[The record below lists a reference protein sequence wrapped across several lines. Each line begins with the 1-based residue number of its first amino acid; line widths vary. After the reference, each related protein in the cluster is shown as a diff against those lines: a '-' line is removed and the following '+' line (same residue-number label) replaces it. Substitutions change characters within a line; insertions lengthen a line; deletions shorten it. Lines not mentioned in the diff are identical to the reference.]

1 MICPCKTEFL
11 MERVGIATTIMDEE
25 RYHNYLFLQRS
36 LSELRSGRK
45 PTDDWEQH
53 HYNFFTKI
61 RNFFPSFDEMNID
74 IIDEEFRNK
83 AYETEKMARYLE
95 NYFERAG
102 TVDYK
107 LYTLFLERIQYLF
120 EYFMDEEE
128 LCSLLGQTGM

>member
-1 MICPCKTEFL
+1 
-11 MERVGIATTIMDEE
+11 MEHE
-25 RYHNYLFLQRS
+25 RHQNYLFLQRS

-61 RNFFPSFDEMNID
+61 RNYFPDFSEMNND
-74 IIDEEFRNK
+74 VHEEAFREK
-83 AYETEKMARYLE
+83 AYEAEKMARYTE
-95 NYFERAG
+95 DYFERAG
-102 TVDYK
+102 TLDYTV
-107 LYTLFLERIQYLF
+107 YMMFLERVQYLS